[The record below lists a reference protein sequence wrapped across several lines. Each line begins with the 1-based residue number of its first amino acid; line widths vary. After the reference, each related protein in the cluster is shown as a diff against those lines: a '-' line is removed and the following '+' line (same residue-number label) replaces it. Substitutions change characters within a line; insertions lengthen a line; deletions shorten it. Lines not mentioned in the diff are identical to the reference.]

1 MCGGVYEDELA
12 EEFATE
18 YTKQSKKKPMGDL
31 KFMTAENFM
40 SEQADDGYYTPGS
53 DPQV

>member
-1 MCGGVYEDELA
+1 MCGGMYEDELT

-31 KFMTAENFM
+31 KFMTAQDFM
-40 SEQADDGYYTPGS
+40 DEQKDDGYCTLGS